1 MGPKVHHD
9 GFKPIDSLEWQSAVA
24 YVRLFK
30 ELGNQLV

>member
-1 MGPKVHHD
+1 MGLKVHHD
-9 GFKPIDSLEWQSAVA
+9 GFKPINHFEWQSAVV